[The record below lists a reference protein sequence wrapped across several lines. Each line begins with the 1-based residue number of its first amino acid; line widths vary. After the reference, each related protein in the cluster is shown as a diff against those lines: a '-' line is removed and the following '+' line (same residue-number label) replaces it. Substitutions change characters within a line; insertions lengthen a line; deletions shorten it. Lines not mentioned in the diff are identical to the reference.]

1 MPDLDEKLA
10 AAREAS
16 WELHGRKITFYLPGM
31 FLCDG
36 VRGSYPALSITG
48 KNCELDCDHCRGSLL
63 STMIPAEDPETLVG
77 KCLRLAGRGVF
88 GVLISGGCD
97 REGRLPWADFLEAVR
112 EVKDRT
118 GLYVSVHSGLVDRKT
133 ALALAEARVDQA
145 LIDVVGDDDTY
156 RSICHVPFGVERI
169 VESMKHLRDA
179 GLALAPHIV
188 CGLRYGK
195 IHGEKK
201 AACIIGGFRPEQLV
215 VVSYM
220 KIPGIGADRFRLPS
234 AEDVAGVIADARLS
248 APEAR
253 VSLGCARERGNSRID
268 VLAVDAGVNRMAL
281 PSDEAVE
288 RARYY
293 GLEIRYQRTCCS
305 VSRDLSS
312 ESW

>member
-1 MPDLDEKLA
+1 MTDLEEKLA
-10 AAREAS
+10 AARESS
-16 WELHGRKITFYLPGM
+16 WERHGRKITFYLPGM

-48 KNCELDCDHCRGSLL
+48 KSCVLDCDHCRGSLL
-63 STMIPAEDPETLVG
+63 STMLPAEKPETLVA
-77 KCLRLAGRGVF
+77 KCLRLASRGIF

-97 REGRLPWADFLEAVR
+97 REGRLPWADFLGGLR
-112 EVKDRT
+112 EIKERT
-118 GLYVSVHSGLVDRKT
+118 DLYLSVHSGIVDRET
-133 ALALAEARVDQA
+133 AFALAGAGVDQA

-156 RSICHVPFGVERI
+156 RRICHVPFGIEKI
-169 VESMKHLRDA
+169 LESMEHLRDA

-188 CGLRYGK
+188 CGLRYGR
-195 IHGEKK
+195 IRGEKK
-201 AACIIGGFRPEQLV
+201 AAAVIGGFRPQQVV

-220 KIPGIGADRFRLPS
+220 KIPGTDADRFRLPS

-305 VSRDLSS
+305 VTRDVAG
-312 ESW
+312 ECW